1 MRILT
6 EQQVADARRM
16 RQMLFGHLL
25 SSALCT
31 VVRLDVPDLLADGPK
46 DVAELAATV
55 DADVS
60 SLRRLLRGLAMY
72 GVFAEP
78 AEGVFELTAFG
89 RTLCREAPA
98 SARPSALLVSG
109 VVGAMWGRLPQTVR
123 RGEPAFRDVFGADF
137 FEYLEKEP
145 EVRAAFGDSQ
155 AQGLALELDEILSA
169 LDLGSARVV
178 DVGGGDGA
186 FLVEVLKRFPDS
198 SGIVF
203 DLPGT
208 AALAERK
215 IADADMAERC
225 TVVAGDFFDAVPA
238 GGDVYLLSHILHDW
252 GDDDARAVLRR
263 CAAAAPPHARLIVVD
278 LVLRDHGDSA
288 EGYEYGGLLDMYM
301 MSLFGG
307 HGGRERTGGEFVRLL
322 ESAGCV
328 DVRVRRLPS
337 GMACVEAGFPKAG

>member
-1 MRILT
+1 MRELT
-6 EQQVADARRM
+6 ERQVDDARRM

-31 VVRLDVPDLLADGPK
+31 AVRLDVPDLLADGPK
-46 DVAELAATV
+46 DVAELAAAA
-55 DADVS
+55 DADVA

-78 AEGVFELTAFG
+78 AEGVFGLTAFG
-89 RTLCREAPA
+89 RTLCRDTPA
-98 SARPSALLVSG
+98 SAHSSALLVSG
-109 VVGAMWGRLPQTVR
+109 VVGAVWARLPQTVR
-123 RGEPAFRDVFGADF
+123 TGEPVFRDIFGAEF
-137 FEYLEKEP
+137 FEYLEKES

-155 AQGLALELDEILSA
+155 AQGLALELDEVLSA
-169 LDLGSARVV
+169 LDLGSSVIV

-186 FLVEVLKRFPDS
+186 FLIEALKRFPDS

-215 IADADMAERC
+215 VAEAAMAGRC
-225 TVVAGDFFDAVPA
+225 TVVAGDFFDRVPA

-252 GDDDARAVLRR
+252 SDDDARAILHR

-278 LVLRDHGDSA
+278 LVLRDHGDTA

-307 HGGRERTGGEFVRLL
+307 HGGRERTGGEFIRLL
-322 ESAGCV
+322 ESAGFT